1 MQYPTTRYSLGSTK
15 SSLPSIS
22 SIPSSSS
29 VYIPYYDYYPHETI
43 PLEQFQ
49 TLAMERLKILKC
61 TEQALAKL
69 NTTLTTASTTKT
81 DEIEKLLRKEL
92 KEKLTYLKFR

>member
-1 MQYPTTRYSLGSTK
+1 
-15 SSLPSIS
+15 
-22 SIPSSSS
+22 
-29 VYIPYYDYYPHETI
+29 
-43 PLEQFQ
+43 
-49 TLAMERLKILKC
+49 KC

-92 KEKLTYLKFR
+92 KEKLTYLKFIVYPSFTTSSKTDLTNDIISHYILRL